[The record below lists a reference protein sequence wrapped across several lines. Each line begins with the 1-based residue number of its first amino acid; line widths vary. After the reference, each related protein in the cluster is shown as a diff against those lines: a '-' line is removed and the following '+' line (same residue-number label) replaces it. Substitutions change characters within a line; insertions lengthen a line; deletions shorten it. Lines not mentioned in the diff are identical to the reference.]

1 MADIPS
7 DIINRAAQSDIK
19 AFEEIYSSTKGFVYN
34 VVLRIT
40 NNDADA
46 QEVTQDVFVKVFKS
60 LKDFKFRSSFKTW
73 VYRIAVNTALNK
85 YKMNSREFNRRVE
98 YDDVAPTLASPIQVQ
113 MSIDKEDAEKRV
125 ASLLNI
131 LSLEQR
137 TCIILREIEG
147 LSYKEMSETL
157 KVNIN
162 TIRSRLKRAR
172 LALMDYGKA
181 GGVHNE
187 L

>member
-7 DIINRAAQSDIK
+7 DIIQRAAGSDIK
-19 AFEEIYSSTKGFVYN
+19 AFEEIYNSTKGFVYN
-34 VVLRIT
+34 VVFRIT

-46 QEVTQDVFVKVFKS
+46 QEVTQDVFVKVYRS
-60 LKDFKFRSSFKTW
+60 LKEFKFRSSFKTW
-73 VYRIAVNTALNK
+73 LYRIAVNTALNK
-85 YKMNSREFNRRVE
+85 YKMNSREYSRRVE
-98 YDDVAPTLASPIQVQ
+98 YDDVAPTLASPSPVEVPL
-113 MSIDKEDAEKRV
+113 DKEEAEKKV
-125 ASLLNI
+125 ASLL
-131 LSLEQR
+131 SLLGPEQR
-137 TCIILREIEG
+137 ACIVLREIEG

-172 LALMDYGKA
+172 LALMDYGKS